1 MNEVKPGVIVVGSV
15 NDDLLMSL
23 HRLPGPGE
31 TVTGGRAMRVGGG
44 KGANQATAA
53 ARLGAAV
60 FLIGLVGD
68 DAPGR
73 AAREL
78 LTSVGVDLRGLGT
91 VTEPTGTAVVL
102 VDATGENSIAVAPGA
117 NSELTAEKTRTAM
130 LSIPLTDAVVVAS
143 LEVPQSAVLEAFQI
157 AAERDWTTLLNPA
170 PACALSEEILR
181 LTDILT
187 PNEHEV
193 DALGQAGMRS
203 LLECGVGTIVVTR
216 GASGV
221 EVHQSWGDAWLHA
234 AFSVT
239 TIDTTGAGD
248 AFTGALAVA
257 LSAGETLRTAV
268 SYACA
273 AAALATTA
281 IGAQAGLPDAA
292 AVVKL
297 REAAAEAEILA
308 RGELA

>member
-1 MNEVKPGVIVVGSV
+1 MNQVQRGVIVVGSV
-15 NDDLLMSL
+15 NDDLHMSL

-31 TVTGGRAMRVGGG
+31 TVAGGRALHVGGG

-68 DAPGR
+68 DAAGR
-73 AAREL
+73 AAREQ
-78 LTSVGVDLRGLGT
+78 LTSAGVDLRGLGT

-117 NSELTAEKTRTAM
+117 NSELTSERTRTAM

-143 LEVPQSAVLEAFQI
+143 LEVPRAAVLEAFQV
-157 AAERDWTTLLNPA
+157 AAERGWTTLLNPA
-170 PACALSEEILR
+170 PACTLPEEILR

-193 DALGQAGMRS
+193 DALGQAGVRG

-216 GASGV
+216 GGSGV
-221 EVHQSWGDAWLHA
+221 EVHQNWGDAWQHA
-234 AFSVT
+234 AFRVT
-239 TIDTTGAGD
+239 AVDTTGAGD

-257 LSAGETLRTAV
+257 LSAGETLRAAV
-268 SYACA
+268 SSACA

-292 AVVKL
+292 AVAAL
-297 REAAAEAEILA
+297 RAVAAEADILA
-308 RGELA
+308 RDELV